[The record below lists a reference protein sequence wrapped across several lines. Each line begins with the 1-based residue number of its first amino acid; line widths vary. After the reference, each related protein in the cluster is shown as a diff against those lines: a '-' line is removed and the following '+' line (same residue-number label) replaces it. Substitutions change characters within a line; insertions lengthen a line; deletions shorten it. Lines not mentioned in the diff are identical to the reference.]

1 MFKRRFLL
9 KALLYLSIMGL
20 LFVGGGAAGW
30 YINEELDKD
39 NSIPARVE
47 RKAKGYLRAV
57 LFKGAQPPET
67 VPTGRLRLTKEVV
80 NVPLSVAD

>member
-39 NSIPARVE
+39 NSIPA
-47 RKAKGYLRAV
+47 
-57 LFKGAQPPET
+57 
-67 VPTGRLRLTKEVV
+67 
-80 NVPLSVAD
+80 